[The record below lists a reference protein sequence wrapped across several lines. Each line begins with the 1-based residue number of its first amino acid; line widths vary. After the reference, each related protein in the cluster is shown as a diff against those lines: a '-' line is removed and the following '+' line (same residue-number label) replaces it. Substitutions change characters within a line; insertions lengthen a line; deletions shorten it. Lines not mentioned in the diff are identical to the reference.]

1 MRPVRITVQHR
12 ETGSA
17 TEHEFHSSP
26 IRVGRNP
33 LNDLSLPY
41 PFVSGWHAVIRFDDR
56 VARFFDL
63 GSTNGT
69 LKDGRRVEVGE
80 SVAFDEPVTVQ
91 LGDLDLVMSR
101 VAEYA
106 SSRPSEPPRPRT
118 WMRAPLV
125 DEARVGV
132 IDTNNPTQPGLPPLD
147 ASQTA
152 RVPMQQ
158 IHEALAALRPYHDAL
173 NEARLQFEQQLRA
186 RVVQLPPHVR
196 EQAEVFIRRE
206 FPSGQPEAQPPSA
219 PAAAPPTTPQGPGS
233 VAALAEQ
240 LLPQLPPP
248 ASTAEA
254 ERFLACVRDVLET
267 CAKGLVELQ
276 NGQEQFGR
284 EMGVK
289 AIKEFTPLHVAA
301 SARDVLDYL
310 LDYRHGGPH
319 RMQELVGV
327 FADIMIHQVALLNG
341 IAEGGRALLAQID
354 PDEIERQIGS
364 GWGNRVQQKWARFVA
379 RHKELTAEERM
390 LTEILFGP
398 EFARAYAEVGGEQ
411 TPREGGDGS
420 T

>member
-1 MRPVRITVQHR
+1 
-12 ETGSA
+12 
-17 TEHEFHSSP
+17 
-26 IRVGRNP
+26 VGRNP

-56 VARFFDL
+56 IARFFDL

-69 LKDGRRVEVGE
+69 LKDGRKVEVGE

-101 VAEYA
+101 AAE
-106 SSRPSEPPRPRT
+106 SSTTASEPARPRT
-118 WMRAPLV
+118 WMRAPRV
-125 DEARVGV
+125 DEARVGE
-132 IDTNNPTQPGLPPLD
+132 IDTDNPAQPGLPPLD

-158 IHEALAALRPYHDAL
+158 IHEAMAALRPYHDTL
-173 NEARLQFEQQLRA
+173 NDARLQFEQQLRA
-186 RVVQLPPHVR
+186 RIGQLPPHVR

-206 FPSGQPEAQPPSA
+206 FPYGGPDRPRSTPPTAAVPPSA
-219 PAAAPPTTPQGPGS
+219 GPGN

-248 ASTAEA
+248 ASTAEV

-301 SARDVLDYL
+301 SARDVLDYM
-310 LDYRHGGPH
+310 LDFRHGGPH

-341 IAEGGRALLAQID
+341 VAEGGRALLAQLD
-354 PDEIERQIGS
+354 PDEIERQIGR
-364 GWGNRVQQKWARFVA
+364 GWGKKLQQKWERFVA
-379 RHKELTAEERM
+379 RHKELTSEDRM
-390 LTEILFGP
+390 VTEILFGP

-411 TPREGGDGS
+411 APGESGDGS

>member
-1 MRPVRITVQHR
+1 MRPVRIRVEHR
-12 ETGSA
+12 EAGTA

-56 VARFFDL
+56 LARFFDL

-101 VAEYA
+101 ATEHA
-106 SSRPSEPPRPRT
+106 ASRPSEPARPRT
-118 WMRAPLV
+118 WMRAPIV
-125 DEARVGV
+125 DEARVGI
-132 IDTNNPTQPGLPPLD
+132 IDTDNPAPAGLPPLD

-152 RVPMQQ
+152 RVPMHQ
-158 IHEALAALRPYHDAL
+158 IHETLAALRPYHEAL
-173 NEARLQFEQQLRA
+173 NAARIEFEQQLRA
-186 RVVQLPPHVR
+186 RVTQLPPHVR

-206 FPSGQPEAQPPSA
+206 FPTGQAEAPPSA
-219 PAAAPPTTPQGPGS
+219 PAAASPSHGPGS

-354 PDEIERQIGS
+354 PDEIERQIGR
-364 GWGNRVQQKWARFVA
+364 GWGKRTEQKWARFVA
-379 RHKELTAEERM
+379 RHKELTAEDRM

-411 TPREGGDGS
+411 APKEGDDGS

>member
-1 MRPVRITVQHR
+1 MRPVRIRVEHR
-12 ETGSA
+12 EGGSA
-17 TEHEFHSSP
+17 TEYEFHSSP

-56 VARFFDL
+56 IARFFDL

-69 LKDGRRVEVGE
+69 LKDGRRIEVGQ
-80 SVAFDEPVTVQ
+80 SVAFDEPVTIQ

-101 VAEYA
+101 GLEQAVGAT
-106 SSRPSEPPRPRT
+106 PEPARPRT

-125 DEARVGV
+125 EEARVGE
-132 IDTNNPTQPGLPPLD
+132 IDTDNPTQPGLPPLD

-158 IHEALAALRPYHDAL
+158 IHEAMATLRPYHEALHDA
-173 NEARLQFEQQLRA
+173 RMQFEQQLRA
-186 RVVQLPPHVR
+186 RIGQLPPHVR
-196 EQAEVFIRRE
+196 EQAEVFVRRE
-206 FPSGQPEAQPPSA
+206 FPSGAPARPRSTPPSA
-219 PAAAPPTTPQGPGS
+219 AAPSTGPGS

-310 LDYRHGGPH
+310 LDFRHGGPH

-354 PDEIERQIGS
+354 PDEIERRVGR
-364 GWGNRVQQKWARFVA
+364 GWGKKTQQKWEAFVT
-379 RHKELTAEERM
+379 RHKELTSEDRM
-390 LTEILFGP
+390 VAEILFGP

-411 TPREGGDGS
+411 SSGENGDGS